1 MPGAGLP
8 CRALRARWA
17 RWPVEAVIDAGAVL
31 GDGDPDDLPAAA
43 RPLRLLRVARY
54 LRAGGVAVDLVLG
67 PAVMRGVAT
76 CPVGA
81 WAALSGTARQARIA
95 AAWVAPPDPGDA
107 DGVMRALTDG
117 WCSSARRVAVELD
130 NGAARRRLLG
140 LIAGARASVCLQ
152 TYIFEAD
159 AVGHAVVDALLG
171 AAARGV
177 AVRVLVDALYSLHG
191 ALGQRNPALARL
203 DGSGV
208 ELLVIRPFG
217 VPGLDDLKRRDHR
230 KFLVVD
236 EAVGWVTGRNVG
248 APYYTG
254 FDEVRLSPESSYREV
269 PWLDAGAEVEGPVVA
284 GLLRAFARHWAAAG
298 GGVMAAPGVEA
309 AGAIKTW
316 LVLHESMGD
325 TRTLDAFRRLI
336 ETARE
341 RLVVVNT
348 FPLQFEL
355 QLALQAA
362 LARGV
367 RVRFLV
373 GHVRPLYGP
382 EGTPFRGGAIRS
394 LATAVI
400 HGRLD
405 ALIAA
410 GAEARGFALR
420 DVPGWDAAL
429 GTVLPH
435 VHAKLLSV
443 DGRVFA
449 VGSAN
454 LDISAGY
461 WESEALLIVEDAGET
476 ARVDAALD
484 RLLDEAVP
492 IAEGPRWAETAARRT
507 TISRHWPSL
516 LG

>member
-1 MPGAGLP
+1 MASG
-8 CRALRARWA
+8 
-17 RWPVEAVIDAGAVL
+17 
-31 GDGDPDDLPAAA
+31 
-43 RPLRLLRVARY
+43 
-54 LRAGGVAVDLVLG
+54 
-67 PAVMRGVAT
+67 
-76 CPVGA
+76 PVGA
-81 WAALSGTARQARIA
+81 WAALSAEERQARIA

-117 WCSSARRVAVELD
+117 WCSSARRVVVELD

-140 LIAGARASVCLQ
+140 LIGGARARVWLQ

-159 AVGHAVVDALLG
+159 AVGHAVVDALLA

-191 ALGQRNPALARL
+191 AMGQRNPALARL
-203 DGSGV
+203 TGAGV

-236 EAVGWVTGRNVG
+236 DAVGWVTGRNVG

-284 GLLRAFARHWAAAG
+284 GLSRAFARHWAAAG
-298 GGVMAAPGVEA
+298 GGALGAPVVEEG

-355 QLALQAA
+355 QRALQAA

-367 RVRFLV
+367 RVRYLV
-373 GHVRPLYGP
+373 GHVRPLFG
-382 EGTPFRGGAIRS
+382 EAGTPFRGGAIRS
-394 LATAVI
+394 LATEVI

-420 DVPGWDAAL
+420 AVPGWDPAL
-429 GTVLPH
+429 GTVRPH

-484 RLLDEAVP
+484 RLLDAGVP
-492 IAEGPRWAETAARRT
+492 IAEGPRWAETAVLRT